1 MAYTIIMN
9 HLQDHLSQRNPPQ
22 RLLIICGQGGTGKS
36 ALLNAI
42 SKTFNNMGASNLL
55 AKTAMSGIAAS
66 IIGGQTLHSWAA
78 LPITTPCSEKWLTHP
93 SKEVQAH
100 QKKNMG
106 SVLWLTINEMSMMT
120 TCLLVH
126 LSFTSDRHGSNW
138 SNWSRSV
145 YSFWWLECDTAW

>member
-1 MAYTIIMN
+1 MN